1 MTPQGPQGR
10 QQRTEEHFASP
21 RSSGFRVL
29 PVYTALSLVSVPI
42 SHSVCPICA
51 ISCRLKCREV
61 EHDRICMALR
71 HAVYELAIFVHPA
84 EGVYAGNPS
93 EASL

>member
-1 MTPQGPQGR
+1 MLQWLPSVACLYGPLIGVCANQS
-10 QQRTEEHFASP
+10 QRMPNMCHFLQIKMP
-21 RSSGFRVL
+21 
-29 PVYTALSLVSVPI
+29 
-42 SHSVCPICA
+42 
-51 ISCRLKCREV
+51 EV

-84 EGVYAGNPS
+84 EGVCAGNPS